1 MTRRSKL
8 WRWAAGL
15 YAFINVAGLGY
26 AWAMDEE
33 MHAMT
38 HLFLLLLGLAGYVGW
53 RLARRTSPQDV
64 PQAQLAAE
72 QQRIEYLQ
80 QSVDAMA
87 LELERVGEAQRFAD
101 KLRVERGQALPP
113 KKDQQ

>member
-1 MTRRSKL
+1 MTRRSKIWL
-8 WRWAAGL
+8 WAAGL
-15 YAFINVAGLGY
+15 YAFINVAGLGF
-26 AWAMDEE
+26 ALAQDEG
-33 MHAMT
+33 MHAVS
-38 HLFLLLLGLAGYVGW
+38 HLFLLLLGFAGYVGW
-53 RLARRTSPQDV
+53 RLARRASPQDV

-101 KLRVERGQALPP
+101 KLRVEKGQTLPP
-113 KKDQQ
+113 KQDQK

>member
-1 MTRRSKL
+1 MTRRSRI
-8 WRWAAGL
+8 WQWAAGL

-26 AWAMDEE
+26 AVAMDEE
-33 MHAMT
+33 MHAML
-38 HLFLLLLGLAGYVGW
+38 HLFLILLGLAGYVGW
-53 RLARRTSPQDV
+53 RLARRASPQNV
-64 PQAQLAAE
+64 PQAQLSAE

-101 KLRVERGQALPP
+101 KLRVEQGETPLL
-113 KKDQQ
+113 KKDQ

>member
-1 MTRRSKL
+1 MTRRSKI
-8 WRWAAGL
+8 WRFAAGL
-15 YAFINVAGLGY
+15 YAFINVAGLGF

-38 HLFLLLLGLAGYVGW
+38 HLFLLILGLAGYVGW
-53 RLARRTSPQDV
+53 RLARRASPQEV

-101 KLRVERGQALPP
+101 KLRVERGETPPP
-113 KKDQQ
+113 KKDQ